1 MKIKAWYVLPLALVA
16 LLLSSCGPRPVAS
29 GMVLWSPDEDTLPTG
44 SVIDIYGELRIAKK
58 YTYAPVGTKNYGEIQ
73 SWRVR
78 RFDKRADAEAAAQNY
93 GEWTPTLAVVRPLNP
108 GGDSV
113 PLPIRA
119 DATTASTAIYRLEDG
134 QVIKIIGRHPDPVVR
149 DDGTHYWYRVLT
161 DDGTEGW
168 CFDLRLRIFNFGD
181 NIAEEAQTHPLMER
195 FFSTVYRPEYF
206 WLMIREQR
214 VDLDR
219 FDPAYGLFP
228 DAENKTV
235 LLNTEDTSQ
244 VFTYDQ
250 VIQSNER
257 RFRFLGSSL
266 EILFL
271 GDTVINV
278 QYVKDGEETVERF
291 LALAE
296 DVNAVVKSEKERREK
311 VYADLYS
318 RGNLL
323 KSSIYGEI
331 LLSEEGTFEWK
342 GYDRLTPFALPP
354 QSGTTGTIG
363 FNRFT
368 TLELSRVFDG
378 VITFRFD
385 ANGAEA
391 NFLYA
396 YSGDGIQ
403 LTWVPEDMMDEGV
416 VSEPPASPTVAFFGF
431 ESAGE

>member
-1 MKIKAWYVLPLALVA
+1 MKNRHLVA
-16 LLLSSCGPRPVAS
+16 LTLAALAVILSSCGPRPVAS
-29 GMVLWSPDEDTLPTG
+29 GLVLWSPDEEALPTG

-58 YTYAPVGTKNYGEIQ
+58 YTYAPLGTDDYGEIQ

-78 RFDKRADAEAAAQNY
+78 RFDKRADAEAAAAEY
-93 GEWTPTLAVVRPLNP
+93 LDWAPTLAVVRPLNP

-113 PLPIRA
+113 PLPIRS

-149 DDGTHYWYRVLT
+149 NDGTHYWYRVLT

-168 CFDLRLRIFNFGD
+168 CFDLRLRIFDFGEQ
-181 NIAEEAQTHPLMER
+181 IAEEAQTHPLMEW
-195 FFSTVYRPEYF
+195 FFRTVYRPEYF

-219 FDPAYGLFP
+219 FNPAYGLFP
-228 DAENKTV
+228 DPAEKTV
-235 LLNTEDTSQ
+235 YLNTEDTSQ

-250 VIQSNER
+250 VIQSNQR

-266 EILFL
+266 EVLFL

-278 QYVKDGEETVERF
+278 QYVKEGEETVEKF

-296 DVNAVVKSEKERREK
+296 DVNAVIAAEQDRRDQVFEG
-311 VYADLYS
+311 LYT

-331 LLSEEGTFEWK
+331 RLSEEGAFEWE

-354 QSGTTGTIG
+354 QSGATGTIG

-368 TLELSRVFDG
+368 SLELSRAFDG
-378 VITFRFD
+378 MITFRFD

-391 NFLYA
+391 HFLFA
-396 YSGDGIQ
+396 YSGNGIQ
-403 LTWVPEDMMDEGV
+403 LTWVPEELMTEGV
-416 VSEPPASPTVAFFGF
+416 VSEPPPSPTVAFFGF